1 MTPEL
6 LERIKRDF
14 ENEPRHSDWDS
25 YLMGYLACLK
35 RFGSRRESRREIK
48 SKLGYSRVGLRNV

>member
-1 MTPEL
+1 MTPKL
-6 LERIKRDF
+6 IERIKRDF

-35 RFGSRRESRREIK
+35 RFGGKRESKRETK
-48 SKLGYSRVGLRNV
+48 SQLGYSRIGLGNV

>member
-6 LERIKRDF
+6 MERIKRDF
-14 ENEPRHSDWDS
+14 DNEPNHSHWDS

-35 RFGSRRESRREIK
+35 RFGNQKESRRETK
-48 SKLGYSRVGLRNV
+48 SKLGYSRVGLDNV